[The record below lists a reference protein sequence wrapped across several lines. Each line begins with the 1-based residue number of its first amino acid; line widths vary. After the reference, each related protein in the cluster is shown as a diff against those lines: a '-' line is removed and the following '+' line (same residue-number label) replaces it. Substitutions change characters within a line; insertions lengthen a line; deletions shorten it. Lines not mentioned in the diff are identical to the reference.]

1 MFYGNLLSCNLFV
14 MCLSFS
20 QLTVVVGNSGGP
32 GECENVIMSDSEDG
46 SESSMIF
53 SDPSHLRCSR
63 AVWAAGGLVMNFEFE
78 SLRTRERDHQAYKE
92 AFDYYDW
99 NKSGTISVKVE
110 KEAARA
116 I

>member
-1 MFYGNLLSCNLFV
+1 MFYGNLLSCHLFV

-63 AVWAAGGLVMNFEFE
+63 AVWAAG
-78 SLRTRERDHQAYKE
+78 RPRDE
-92 AFDYYDW
+92 L
-99 NKSGTISVKVE
+99 
-110 KEAARA
+110 
-116 I
+116 